1 MTSTALRI
9 ALLLGLILPTVAL
22 AARSDWVAAD
32 RSQLRLLLSG
42 VGQDGR
48 HKAGIE
54 VVLEPGWYTY
64 WRNPGEAGIPP
75 RFDFS
80 SSENVASVEV
90 LYPAPQRH
98 DDGVS
103 VSVIYSEETMFP
115 LLVTPVDASA
125 PVMLALKADFGVC
138 NDVCI
143 PTSASAAVEAP
154 SAPDADPLTE
164 ARLAS
169 FMARVPGHAEPGRFD
184 IEQATVEGDAVVV
197 DVRMPD
203 STYSDLFAVPP
214 AGWYVRQPVFVSRA
228 DGVSRYRIEL
238 DARPPDTGI
247 AGAEFRFVAAAGG
260 EAIEK
265 VVEIE

>member
-1 MTSTALRI
+1 MISTAIRL
-9 ALLLGLILPTVAL
+9 AVLFGLILPAAAL
-22 AARSDWVAAD
+22 AAHSDWVPAD

-42 VGQDGR
+42 VGEDGR
-48 HKAGIE
+48 HRAGIE

-64 WRNPGEAGIPP
+64 WRNPGESGIPP

-80 SSENVASVEV
+80 GSENVASVEV
-90 LYPAPQRH
+90 LYPAPERH
-98 DDGVS
+98 DDGMS
-103 VSVIYSEETMFP
+103 VSVVYSEETVFP
-115 LLVTPVDASA
+115 LLVTPVDAA
-125 PVMLALKADFGVC
+125 KPVMLALEADFGVC

-143 PTSASAAVEAP
+143 PTGASVAVEAP
-154 SAPDADPLTE
+154 SPPEPDPLTE

-169 FMARVPGHAEPGRFD
+169 FMARVPGPPEPGRFD
-184 IEQATVEGDAVVV
+184 IEQAAVDGDAIVV

-203 STYSDLFAVPP
+203 SAYTDLFAAPP

-228 DGVSRYRIEL
+228 GGISQYRIEL
-238 DARPPDTGI
+238 DSGPPDTGI

-265 VVEIE
+265 VVAIR